1 MDESRRFVL
10 IGSANEEPR
19 PGQAAC
25 YRGNVMRK
33 LTLASTMAALAM
45 LWSAVSI
52 GAQQFGTAQETKAM
66 LERAVTALKANQ
78 ADALSEFN
86 NKSNKQ
92 FHENDLYVF
101 CFNATNGNTLAHP
114 NPVLISTDIR
124 AFKFKGDSIGQRDS
138 MRPKTRA
145 SPPWIMSSPNRERP
159 SPSQR
164 NPS

>member
-1 MDESRRFVL
+1 
-10 IGSANEEPR
+10 
-19 PGQAAC
+19 
-25 YRGNVMRK
+25 
-33 LTLASTMAALAM
+33 MAALAM

-52 GAQQFGTAQETKAM
+52 GAQQFGTAQEAKAM